1 LILVQ
6 FRKTFAA
13 GLLVSVPIAL
23 TVFIFIWLFHFFDGL
38 LSEPV
43 NDFLRNLG
51 IHPFANPIPGVGL
64 LVLILLVL
72 LVGSLARNYF
82 GGKLINLGDYV
93 VTHIPLINRIYIAI
107 REISEAVLSEKR
119 EIFKKAV
126 LIEYPRQGLY
136 SIAFF
141 TQDTKGQVQD
151 KLDQDVVSVF
161 LPSTP
166 NPTTGFLIFVPK
178 SQVADLD
185 MSVEDALK
193 LVISGG
199 SITLKEKRGFDLL
212 TDKHRKKSQRKKD
225 ASSDPAM
232 DQTA

>member
-1 LILVQ
+1 M
-6 FRKTFAA
+6 
-13 GLLVSVPIAL
+13 
-23 TVFIFIWLFHFFDGL
+23 

-43 NDFLRNLG
+43 NRLLRSIG

-64 LVLILLVL
+64 LVLIILVFL
-72 LVGSLARNYF
+72 IGSLARNYF
-82 GGKLINLGDYV
+82 GGQLISLGDYI
-93 VTHIPLINRIYIAI
+93 VTRIPLINRIYVAI

-136 SIAFF
+136 SIAFY
-141 TQDTKGQVQD
+141 TQDTKGVVQD
-151 KLDQDVVSVF
+151 MLDEDVVSVF

-178 SQVADLD
+178 TQIRDLD

-199 SITLKEKRGFDLL
+199 SISLKDKQGFDLL
-212 TDKHRKKSQRKKD
+212 TDKHRKKSQRNKD
-225 ASSDPAM
+225 ASTGPAM